1 MGTKG
6 FRARYEPRV
15 QSPSCKERN
24 KAAASNLYATKQ
36 VSDNENVP
44 HRQTYGGIPV
54 SHPA

>member
-36 VSDNENVP
+36 VSDNENVH